1 MRITKIDKAQTFSS
15 AINTI
20 AADKSI
26 SHRCAIFSLLCDGVC
41 EVENYLLGEDT
52 LHTLKIAFQL
62 GLEVEHISS
71 TCMRFIPPKDGIVEP
86 SDVLDCGNAGTGMR
100 LYAGLLAGVQ
110 GYFVLSG
117 DMYLN
122 KRPMKRIIEPLTNIG
137 AKIYG
142 RCHNSLA
149 PLSIIGRELQGFS
162 YVSNIASAQVKSA
175 MILAGLYSNTHNT
188 FSEPLLS
195 RDHTERMLGGMGVEF
210 RTHHDSNGIH
220 ISFDP
225 LPKGKKLHAFKMRIP
240 ADPSSAFYFALAACI
255 VPDSHVVLENV
266 LLNPTRIEAFEILK
280 KMGAKISYTR
290 KDSQYEDIGDIE
302 VRYAPLSAIEVAHNI
317 AWLIDEIPALSIA
330 FACAKGKSIVR
341 NAKELRVKES
351 DRITTTIE
359 GLRAMG
365 IECEEFEDGFSVQ
378 GGELKRASVDSQGDH
393 RIAMS
398 FAIAGLVCGV
408 EIRDSAC
415 IDVSFPNF
423 LEILLQFTRVESTQT
438 HS

>member
-1 MRITKIDKAQTFSS
+1 MRNTKIAKAQKLSGVI
-15 AINTI
+15 ANI

-26 SHRCAIFSLLCDGVC
+26 SHRCAMFALLCDGMC

-52 LHTLKIAFQL
+52 LHTLAIARQL
-62 GLEVEHISS
+62 GLEVEQQSPKLMH
-71 TCMRFIPPKDGIVEP
+71 FIPPKNGITEP

-100 LYAGLLAGVQ
+100 LYTGLLAGVR
-110 GYFVLSG
+110 GHFVLSG
-117 DMYLN
+117 DKYLN
-122 KRPMKRIIEPLTNIG
+122 KRPMKRIIEPLTSIG
-137 AKIYG
+137 ARIYG
-142 RCHNSLA
+142 RCDNTLA
-149 PLSIIGRELQGFS
+149 PLSIIGGELQSFDYTS
-162 YVSNIASAQVKSA
+162 AVASAQVKSA
-175 MILAGLYSNTHNT
+175 MILAGLYGDGRSS

-210 RTHHDSNGIH
+210 DTWSDTHGAHL
-220 ISFDP
+220 SFTP
-225 LPKGKKLHAFKMRIP
+225 LARGTKLQAFKIHIP

-255 VPDSHVVLENV
+255 VPDSHIVLENI

-280 KMGAKISYTR
+280 KMGARIAYTP
-290 KDSQYEDIGDIE
+290 KSSQYEDIGDIE
-302 VRYAPLSAIEVAHNI
+302 VRYAPLRAIEVSEHI

-330 FACAKGKSIVR
+330 FACAQGKSLVR

-351 DRITTTIE
+351 DRISASIA

-365 IECEEFEDGFSVQ
+365 IECEEFEDGFSVR
-378 GGELKRASVDSQGDH
+378 GGELKSASVDSHGDH

-398 FAIAGLVCGV
+398 FAIAGLMCDV

-423 LEILLQFTRVESTQT
+423 LEILSTFTRIESTQI
-438 HS
+438 SS